1 MSTIKS
7 PIHSSK
13 VEFLQTTE
21 YKRTRDEDEF
31 ELIHDD
37 VSLIQSP

>member
-7 PIHSSK
+7 PIHSSN
-13 VEFLQTTE
+13 VEFLVQATD
-21 YKRTRDEDEF
+21 YKKTRDEEEF

-37 VSLIQSP
+37 VSLI

>member
-13 VEFLQTTE
+13 VEFFLQTTE
-21 YKRTRDEDEF
+21 YKRTRDDDEF

-37 VSLIQSP
+37 VSLI